1 MAVRLSPDEIAKRLE
16 QLAGWECRDD
26 AIGRLFRFKE
36 FMEGIRFVNR
46 VAEIAEAADHHPD
59 IAINYTRI
67 RFSCSTH
74 SEGGVTDKDFKLAG
88 EIERAFK
95 DAGGQR

>member
-1 MAVRLSPDEIAKRLE
+1 MAKLTSDEVAERLE
-16 QLAGWECRDD
+16 QLSGWEFKDN
-26 AIGRLFRFKE
+26 AINKLFRFKE
-36 FMEGIRFVNR
+36 FMEGIRFVKQ

-74 SEGGVTDKDFKLAG
+74 SEGGVTAKDFKLAG

-95 DAGGQR
+95 AAGGQR